1 MSDRIVTTV
10 LILLATAAPAFAQ
23 VRSLPEPATVSLFAV
38 GVCGAYL
45 AKRLI
50 GRK

>member
-1 MSDRIVTTV
+1 MSDRIITTA
-10 LILLATAAPAFAQ
+10 LILLATAAPAFA
-23 VRSLPEPATVSLFAV
+23 SITLPEPTTVSLFGV